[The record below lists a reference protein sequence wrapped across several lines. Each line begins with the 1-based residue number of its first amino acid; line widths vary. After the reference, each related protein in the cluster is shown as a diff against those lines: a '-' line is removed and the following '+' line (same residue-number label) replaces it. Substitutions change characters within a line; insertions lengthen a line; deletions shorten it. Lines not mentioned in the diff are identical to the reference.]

1 MADGPPR
8 RAAPRPPGPG
18 NPFGGEPS
26 DPARDQGADPFAG
39 LPAGELLNGGGGGPG
54 GAGASVGG
62 GTGDGDSVGAAG
74 ADTSFGA
81 SSGGFGATPSPELA
95 APNPAGPSA
104 GGGEGGGWA
113 AFGGPPGPP
122 PPNQLEQD
130 AFLQSDMELAEQ
142 RKRER
147 EAEAVQRR
155 EELNRAAREET
166 TAWVEA
172 DVEASP
178 TPQALNLAKKTPLP
192 ESAADADGSAVAA
205 AERSRSRGESAES
218 EAGGGHRV
226 GRRRR
231 DDVDPDQGGGGGGQ
245 GGGGGRVLR
254 GRGRR
259 GAHELSRAAL
269 PHGGAPGAEADVGEE
284 ERGDEGGREWGEE
297 GVDVRV
303 EEVRVGGWG
312 LGGGRGDEGRE
323 EEWGRR
329 GLGRWRERGDPW
341 DGQVS
346 GGLAW
351 GVGERREVTGKGGG

>member
-74 ADTSFGA
+74 AAGTSFGA

-147 EAEAVQRR
+147 EVEAVQRR

-218 EAGGGHRV
+218 EAGGGTASAAAAATTSTPTKEEAAAAKAAAADASYGV
-226 GRRRR
+226 EGAGALMNFLGR
-231 DDVDPDQGGGGGGQ
+231 
-245 GGGGGRVLR
+245 
-254 GRGRR
+254 
-259 GAHELSRAAL
+259 LS
-269 PHGGAPGAEADVGEE
+269 PMGAPPVPKPTSEKKNGETK
-284 ERGDEGGREWGEE
+284 EGGSGAKK
-297 GVDVRV
+297 
-303 EEVRVGGWG
+303 G
-312 LGGGRGDEGRE
+312 LTY
-323 EEWGRR
+323 
-329 GLGRWRERGDPW
+329 
-341 DGQVS
+341 V
-346 GGLAW
+346 
-351 GVGERREVTGKGGG
+351 